1 MGDLTKDEIRAELDR
16 LGIEQPPSSATRD
29 ELLSVL
35 DRWRDQPDDD
45 GGFTV
50 LPGDAVIYQ
59 LTAAA
64 AFALTAREARFARFV
79 KHVAPFEPRKYSEG
93 DAVPGRVFSSYD
105 DGTADVDLSDLFPRV
120 TFERVYQGDEPGTW
134 RKRD

>member
-1 MGDLTKDEIRAELDR
+1 MGDLTKDEIRAELDE
-16 LGIEQPPSSATRD
+16 LGIEQPPTSATRD
-29 ELLSVL
+29 ELLAAL
-35 DRWRDQPDDD
+35 DRGRDQPDDED
-45 GGFTV
+45 FTA
-50 LPGDAVIYQ
+50 LPGDSVIYQ
-59 LTAAA
+59 LTADD

-105 DGTADVDLSDLFPRV
+105 DGTADVDLSDSFPRV
-120 TFERVYQGDEPGTW
+120 TLDRVLQGDEPGTW